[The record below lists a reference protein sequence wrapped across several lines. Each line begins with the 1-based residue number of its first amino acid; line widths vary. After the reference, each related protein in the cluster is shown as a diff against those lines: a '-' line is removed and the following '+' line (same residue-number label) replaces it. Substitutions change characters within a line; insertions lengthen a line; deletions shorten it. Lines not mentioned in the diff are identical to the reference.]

1 MEKEKEQPC
10 MNQEQLEGLEKD
22 IRDGI
27 SMIVSVKHYYE
38 LDKSIKELQNTMDY
52 LRVVVKYL
60 KFDLEATHRE
70 NEMLVKMIQENNH
83 GKEENDEETQA

>member
-1 MEKEKEQPC
+1 MADKDEQPC

-38 LDKSIKELQNTMDY
+38 LETELKEFRD
-52 LRVVVKYL
+52 
-60 KFDLEATHRE
+60 
-70 NEMLVKMIQENNH
+70 
-83 GKEENDEETQA
+83 GKRKARNKN